1 MKNKKLLFEIRRMQ
15 ELAGI
20 ISENSNFL
28 EEAITK
34 QWDITTKIED
44 IKSQI
49 KKLGGNNG
57 PNTSQHTVVEKEIK
71 DLIEDF
77 VHSTEVNAWPI
88 FAEKKDDP
96 KALEDFKRE
105 FIINEIDNSISNFF
119 FNSGSGS
126 FVRMYSDPYKTWVVV
141 EMKKVAD
148 ALNIKRLKSSIDRF
162 LAARQSKNEPS
173 AIDQMRQK
181 AGIEPKN
188 VTSES
193 EVTGEGSGFS
203 QALVKMVNEDV
214 MTGLQLGMG
223 RDEQSEIDGQTK
235 DLTFKKELKKSSEPN
250 MVNQYTWKG
259 EDGKIIATLEKTK
272 NDNSNI
278 AFFYKVQ
285 VGNEPP
291 QQIPAKPDNWKM
303 QLEKAISKMKSL
315 LNPVS

>member
-1 MKNKKLLFEIRRMQ
+1 MKNKNLITEIKRMQ

-20 ISENSNFL
+20 ISEGFNSL
-28 EEAITK
+28 EENITK
-34 QWDITTKIED
+34 DMDISNRIED
-44 IKSQI
+44 IKAEI

-57 PNTSQHTVVEKEIK
+57 PNTNQHTVVEKTIK
-71 DLIEDF
+71 DLIEEFMTSPELDK
-77 VHSTEVNAWPI
+77 WPM

-96 KALEDFKRE
+96 KALEEFKKR
-105 FIINEIDNSISNFF
+105 FIMNEIDNRISNFF

-126 FVRMYSDPYKTWVVV
+126 FVRMFADPYKTWVVV

-148 ALNIKRLKSSIDRF
+148 NLNINRLKSSIDRF

-173 AIDQMRQK
+173 AIDLMRQK
-181 AGIEPKN
+181 AGIEPK
-188 VTSES
+188 VS
-193 EVTGEGSGFS
+193 
-203 QALVKMVNEDV
+203 VNEDV

-223 RDEQSEIDGQTK
+223 RDEQSEIEGQTK
-235 DLTFKKELKKSSEPN
+235 DLTFKKEIKKSSEPN

-259 EDGKIIATLEKTK
+259 EDGKNVATLEKIK

-278 AFFYKVQ
+278 EFFYKVQ

-303 QLEKAISKMKSL
+303 QLGKAISKMKSL
-315 LNPVS
+315 LTPVS

>member
-1 MKNKKLLFEIRRMQ
+1 MKKSLLSEIRRMQ

-20 ISENSNFL
+20 ISENSNSL

-77 VHSTEVNAWPI
+77 VHSTEVNVWPM

-105 FIINEIDNSISNFF
+105 FIMNEIDNSISNFF

-126 FVRMYSDPYKTWVVV
+126 FVRMFADPYKTWVVV

-148 ALNIKRLKSSIDRF
+148 ALKINRLKSSIDRF

-181 AGIEPKN
+181 AGIEPK
-188 VTSES
+188 VS
-193 EVTGEGSGFS
+193 
-203 QALVKMVNEDV
+203 VNEDV

-223 RDEQSEIDGQTK
+223 RDEQSEIEGQTK
-235 DLTFKKELKKSSEPN
+235 DLTFKKEIKKSSEPN

-259 EDGKIIATLEKTK
+259 EDGKNVATLEKIK

-285 VGNEPP
+285 VGNETPE
-291 QQIPAKPDNWKM
+291 QIPAKPDNWKM
-303 QLEKAISKMKSL
+303 QLGKAISKMKSL
-315 LNPVS
+315 LTPAS